1 MQGSRSEISH
11 IVFLGEV
18 ELGVPKLGHRCALKH
33 WKGSGREPGEDK
45 EGIWIRMNAL
55 IAIGWRGRI

>member
-1 MQGSRSEISH
+1 MQGSEFDVSY

-18 ELGVPKLGHRCALKH
+18 ELGVPKLGRCCALKL

-45 EGIWIRMNAL
+45 EGIWI
-55 IAIGWRGRI
+55 